1 MHYDAIANTHGL
13 ARDPFKALVGP
24 RPIGWITS
32 ISADGICNLAPY
44 SFFNAVADRPH
55 YVMFSSNSVKD
66 SLRNIH
72 ETGEF
77 TCSMATWDTRFDM
90 NMTSAAVPPDTDEYQ
105 IAGLTAVASRFVKPP
120 RVKQAPAALECRHW
134 KTIELP
140 DVDAGTEQGHFV
152 VFGRVVGIY
161 INDDYVREGRVD
173 TGAMRPIARLGYMQY
188 AVVTPETVFD
198 IDRPSIPKDGIALPS
213 VSDDDAKKP
222 YPS

>member
-1 MHYDAIANTHGL
+1 MGRDTLEGVLDRDEARAHGL
-13 ARDPFKALVGP
+13 TRDPFKALVGP

-32 ISADGICNLAPY
+32 LGADGVCNLAPY
-44 SFFNAVADRPH
+44 SFFNAVSDRPH
-55 YVMFSSNSVKD
+55 YVMFSSDGLKH

-77 TCSMATWDTRFDM
+77 TCSMATWKTRYEM
-90 NMTSAAVPPDTDEYQ
+90 SVTSASVPADADEYQ

-120 RVKQAPAALECRHW
+120 RVKEAPAALECKHW

-140 DVDAGTEQGHFV
+140 DVEAGSDNGHFV

-161 INDDYVREGRVD
+161 IDDDYVREGYVD

-188 AVVTPETVFD
+188 SVVTPETVFD
-198 IDRPSIPKDGIALPS
+198 INRPTVAVDGSVTSPS
-213 VSDDDAKKP
+213 S
-222 YPS
+222 

>member
-1 MHYDAIANTHGL
+1 MHYDAIANAHGL
-13 ARDPFKALVGP
+13 AHDPFKALVGP

-44 SFFNAVADRPH
+44 SFFNAVSDRPH
-55 YVMFSSNSVKD
+55 YVMFSSSSVKD

-77 TCSMATWDTRFDM
+77 TCSMATWDTRFAM
-90 NMTSAAVPPDTDEYQ
+90 NVSSAPVPPDVDEYE
-105 IAGLTAVASRFVKPP
+105 IAGLTAVPSRFVKAP
-120 RVKQAPAALECRHW
+120 RVKEAPAALECKHW

-140 DVDAGTEQGHFV
+140 DVEAGSEQGHFV

-161 INDDYVREGRVD
+161 IDDAYVRDGRVD

-188 AVVTPETVFD
+188 SAVTPETVFD
-198 IDRPSIPKDGIALPS
+198 IDRPRVAEDGS
-213 VSDDDAKKP
+213 VVRS
-222 YPS
+222 